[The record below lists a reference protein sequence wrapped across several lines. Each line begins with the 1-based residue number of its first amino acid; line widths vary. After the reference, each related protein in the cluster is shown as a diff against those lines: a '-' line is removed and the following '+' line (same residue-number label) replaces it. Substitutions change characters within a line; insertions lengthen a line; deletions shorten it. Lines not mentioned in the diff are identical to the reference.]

1 MSIFNPTLTP
11 TQQATV
17 RFTQMLNG
25 SAGVLQQQAD
35 LIQQSWK
42 FVWQNPQG
50 LTPQAVLDLIQV
62 TAVARGSTCAQVFAN
77 HVAAVAYLNS
87 AIPGIVPTQYTTI
100 PPGKTLA
107 ANPDGSLTVSG

>member
-17 RFTQMLNG
+17 RFGQMLNG

-35 LIQQSWK
+35 LVQQSWK

-62 TAVARGSTCAQVFAN
+62 TAVSRGGTAAQVFAS
-77 HVAAVAYLNS
+77 HAAAVAYLNDQ
-87 AIPGIVPTQYTTI
+87 IPGIVPTQYTAI
-100 PPGKTLA
+100 PAGKTITV
-107 ANPDGSLTVSG
+107 NQDGSLTVSG